1 MIVIERFNGNIN
13 NQGMSYYLPD
23 IYVIKHYCC
32 NVVTNRKG
40 VPLIKPVVFFIAF
53 LLFCPGI
60 VLGECHPSGS
70 KSHNRARFKL
80 MEAEALDLTT
90 NLIWSRCSLG
100 ARWKKGIG
108 CVGTP
113 KAMRLDDAKKLV
125 QKLGNG
131 WRIPTIEE
139 LYGIVET
146 KCSNPAIDTVVFPD
160 VKNLGE
166 GLSYWSISRMK
177 ELPKLVYYVDFMNG
191 QVDAH
196 SGGFV
201 MAVRPVRNSK

>member
-1 MIVIERFNGNIN
+1 
-13 NQGMSYYLPD
+13 
-23 IYVIKHYCC
+23 
-32 NVVTNRKG
+32 
-40 VPLIKPVVFFIAF
+40 
-53 LLFCPGI
+53 
-60 VLGECHPSGS
+60 
-70 KSHNRARFKL
+70 
-80 MEAEALDLTT
+80 
-90 NLIWSRCSLG
+90 
-100 ARWKKGIG
+100 
-108 CVGTP
+108 
-113 KAMRLDDAKKLV
+113 MRLDDAKKLV